1 MKNNISADTKIIEFR
16 TVVDKYKIIED
27 SLIEQQNC
35 DIISIDEVREKRL
48 LMNKKLEELVLN
60 IHPYAFKQM
69 TGKDTRW
76 YTSIK
81 KEGETRKIIKKN
93 TYEELISFLIDY
105 YSLKDKKK
113 AVTLRTMYPVWIDY
127 KKSSIKK
134 TSTLRRIDAD
144 WRRFY
149 LNDDIIDVPL
159 ADMTKNQISAWI
171 NSKIIHDGV
180 VKSQV
185 FYNMLTIF
193 KNVFEYCYSEGLIP
207 VNTFEKAKYRKELLE
222 KYSKP
227 LDETQVF
234 TKAEV
239 KDIVKLAFEK
249 FDNDNRTTTYL
260 AIALMFQTGLRCG
273 EIVALKST
281 DYDEAKKTLHISKGE
296 TRTYAQNKDG
306 SYTFTGYAIDT
317 PKKMASVR
325 TVPLT
330 DEACKIISRIMQA
343 NEDNGQSD
351 DNYLFVYN
359 NHRVQT
365 ASVLKKIYSLCNELG
380 FEQRSTHKIRKT
392 VLSTMLN
399 TCFKEDIAD
408 ISAVRDF
415 AGHVDENTLIKS
427 YTFSTRKAETR
438 DLAQKALNW

>member
-1 MKNNISADTKIIEFR
+1 MDKMTDNKILNFQDY
-16 TVVDKYKIIED
+16 VKKLDKINAGLDEQFEAE
-27 SLIEQQNC
+27 LITF
-35 DIISIDEVREKRL
+35 DEVREKKE
-48 LMNKKLEELVLN
+48 LMNKKLEKLVLD

-105 YSLKDKKK
+105 YSLKEEKKV
-113 AVTLRTMYPVWIDY
+113 VTLRTMYPVWIDY

-149 LNDDIIDVPL
+149 LDDDIIDVPL

-171 NSKIIHDGV
+171 NSKIIHDGI
-180 VKSQV
+180 VKAQV

-260 AIALMFQTGLRCG
+260 AVALMFQTGLRCG

-281 DYDEAKKTLHISKGE
+281 DYDESKKTLHISKGE
-296 TRTYAQNKDG
+296 TRTYTQNANG
-306 SYTFTGYAIDT
+306 SYTFTGCAIDT

-343 NEDNGQSD
+343 NKDNGQSD
-351 DNYLFVYN
+351 DDYLFVYN